1 MLIFAPAYQKQCR
14 ACGVIG
20 SRARLRIWCRETCR
34 FESYHA
40 HKFPYRNRQ
49 KPSKLSDFEG
59 FSLLEETSSQKSCGI
74 LKFHIYFFPFIKHC
88 LFTSIRHSNCKF
100 PLIQHPFIAA
110 TACINSQCP
119 LGIIPNH
126 RNFSISTV
134 FVIIVIAFI
143 RVSGF
148 SWLVSFLLSV

>member
-1 MLIFAPAYQKQCR
+1 MVMPYHLYMPSYF
-14 ACGVIG
+14 
-20 SRARLRIWCRETCR
+20 LET
-34 FESYHA
+34 FTEY
-40 HKFPYRNRQ
+40 P
-49 KPSKLSDFEG
+49 
-59 FSLLEETSSQKSCGI
+59 SLLEETSSQKSCGI

-88 LFTSIRHSNCKF
+88 LFTSIRHSNCKL

-119 LGIIPNH
+119 LGIIPSH

-143 RVSGF
+143 LIKHKITIGTRINTNLEIVP
-148 SWLVSFLLSV
+148 FLLGHVLHIGT